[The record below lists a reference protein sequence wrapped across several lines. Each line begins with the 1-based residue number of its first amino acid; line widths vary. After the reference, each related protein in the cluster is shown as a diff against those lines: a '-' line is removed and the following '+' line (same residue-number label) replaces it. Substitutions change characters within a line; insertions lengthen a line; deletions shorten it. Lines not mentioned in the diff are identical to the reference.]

1 VVNVLKKYI
10 ESVQVLELDHR
21 MMVVLEFVESIVVED
36 DDVVVG
42 LD

>member
-1 VVNVLKKYI
+1 LKKYI